1 MRATVTEDQARLS
14 GRSRRRRETSKGS
27 EKERERSVDE
37 GRGRVEIKK
46 SDRARKV
53 GRERKRE
60 TERNYY
66 EHCAWPARGACCC
79 VTPCCISRKER
90 SQCASTRAEGVRGLI
105 SRPRTPVVNH
115 PVSDT
120 RVIAGSLPLL
130 CPPYFDPPVIDTH
143 RVVTNRAFL

>member
-1 MRATVTEDQARLS
+1 MRATVTEDRARLS
-14 GRSRRRRETSKGS
+14 GRSRRRRETRKGS

-46 SDRARKV
+46 SAKGGPRKKERDR
-53 GRERKRE
+53 E
-60 TERNYY
+60 NYY